1 MFRLLFSLM
10 LFGAVSANAQMSD
23 PSKAAPNNV
32 SATLSF
38 ASSSPVFGIAF
49 EHMMK
54 DSFGIGAAL
63 KMWQKNA
70 VNTAAGACCNTTRS
84 RNGALVVGA
93 TASHH
98 FYKKDWDLSFTP
110 SLNIIQIKPYAT
122 GLKDATTLAPGLATG
137 IVMQMTP
144 AIAVGFEYALY
155 QAWFDSDY
163 NGLLVQDLGVR
174 GRFSF

>member
-1 MFRLLFSLM
+1 MFRLLISLI

-23 PSKAAPNNV
+23 PSKAPPNNV

-38 ASSSPVFGIAF
+38 ANPSPVIGIAF

-63 KMWQKNA
+63 KMWQKNSD
-70 VNTAAGACCNTTRS
+70 TTKPARS
-84 RNGALVVGA
+84 RNGALVIGA

-110 SLNIIQIKPYAT
+110 SLNIMQIKPHAT
-122 GLKDATTLAPGLATG
+122 GAKDSTTLAPGLATG
-137 IVMQMTP
+137 IVMQVTP
-144 AIAVGFEYALY
+144 AVAVGFEYALY
-155 QAWFDSDY
+155 QAWFDADY
-163 NGLLVQDLGVR
+163 AGTVFQDLGIR